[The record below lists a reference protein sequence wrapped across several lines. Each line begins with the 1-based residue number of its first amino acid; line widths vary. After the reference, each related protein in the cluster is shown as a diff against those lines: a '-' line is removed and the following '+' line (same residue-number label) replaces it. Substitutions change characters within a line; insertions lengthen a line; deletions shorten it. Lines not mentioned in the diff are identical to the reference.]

1 MNEPETGFLLGLSW
15 TVDLNGRNLTRYK
28 KIILSCWRHHGQYFT
43 ELSQSARWLQEVD
56 NMRLVSWRGR
66 PSTERFSNLPGVHQ
80 LGGAGL
86 RVGSRTG
93 AWLGCRRWEGGREV
107 TFMPSQMLGT
117 PWCSHSMSPKP
128 QDTGKDV
135 DVGCWRIRGG

>member
-1 MNEPETGFLLGLSW
+1 MNAPETGFPLGLSW
-15 TVDLNGRNLTRYK
+15 TVASNGRKLSRYK

-56 NMRLVSWRGR
+56 NMRRVSWRGR

-86 RVGSRTG
+86 RVGSRMCCVAG
-93 AWLGCRRWEGGREV
+93 LQKMGGRERSNV
-107 TFMPSQMLGT
+107 YAQPDAGDALVFPLHE
-117 PWCSHSMSPKP
+117 P
-128 QDTGKDV
+128 
-135 DVGCWRIRGG
+135 